1 MNTVM
6 AWISRHPSL
15 SLILALLIAGG
26 FSLGT
31 GNLRFD
37 SSSEGL
43 LAANDPDV
51 DAYREVVE
59 TFGDDIVLS
68 IILRTDDVFR
78 EDVLQSIADLTD
90 AGMALDGVTRV
101 VSMATVSNL
110 KGVDGMLYTD
120 ELLAYVP
127 TDPDQLAELRRDA
140 LRNEILVSEVINDD
154 GRTAA
159 VHLFLESR
167 PEDPDFEERLIGEIE
182 LLMEAERLKL
192 GRGTEIYQV
201 GKPYLKLLSV
211 DLLIS
216 DLTLLFPI
224 ALVAILL
231 TLQVF
236 FRSFAAAV
244 VPAIT
249 GLLSV
254 AATLG
259 VMGFLDFAVNPLSV
273 IIPLL
278 LVVIGCT
285 EDIHLLAEYEVGLR
299 QRLEKHAAVRTMA
312 VKSGLAILLTSLTTF
327 VGFLT
332 IAPNAIPMLR
342 EFGIAAS
349 LGIAINFIL
358 TVLLVPS
365 ILRFLKAPNAFLGA
379 ERESLQWLRSMVITV
394 TTRHQTR
401 VVVAAIVVTLVSV
414 AGCLRI
420 VVDTDYLRMFDE
432 DSEVRKLYRDV
443 SDHLAGAMNFVVIV
457 DTKTEYGIQDP
468 RVLADVAKLSDYMAE
483 RFDKVLGYVDYLRKL
498 HVELNDGDLSF
509 RRVPESSDLVS
520 QYTLLLD
527 PDDLDRF
534 VDFDFTKTAIMVR
547 TDNLGSRELIATV
560 AEIENFARNN
570 LSRDLD
576 VRVTGESVLIA
587 KASNTIAGEL
597 LINIGWVLLAIF
609 ILISVLFVSLKAGLL
624 AMIPNVLPALT
635 TFGFMGWLEIPLST
649 ATFPVVV
656 IALGIAVDDT
666 VHFMVRFSEHMKSSS
681 DNEEVL
687 IRTVNDELR
696 PICTTTAALII
707 GFAMLTLAE
716 FGSVAEFGI
725 LAAIAMASAF
735 IADIFVTPVLLQAVP
750 LISAWDLM
758 KVRISDEVLANSP
771 LFRGLKPREVKRI
784 ALLGELKRFSAE
796 EYIMRQGEEGNDIMV
811 FLRGSGRVVAQDKN
825 ESKIREIR
833 KIRPGGVI
841 GEVGFFGDGRR
852 SASIIASEDVEVL
865 QIDGPRLER
874 VQRRFPKVASKLYY
888 NLSQLLGSRL
898 SSVTQ
903 SLVEETSS

>member
-1 MNTVM
+1 MNLVM
-6 AWISRHPSL
+6 GWISRHPAL
-15 SLILALLIAGG
+15 SLILALLIAAG

-31 GNLRFD
+31 GKLRFD
-37 SSSEGL
+37 MSSEGL
-43 LAANDPDV
+43 LVAGDPDV
-51 DAYREVVE
+51 ETYREVVE

-78 EDVLQSIADLTD
+78 EDVLQSVSDLTD
-90 AGMALDGVTRV
+90 AGMALDGVSRV
-101 VSMATVSNL
+101 VSMSTVSNL

-120 ELLAYVP
+120 ELLSYVP
-127 TDPDQLAELRRDA
+127 TDPDELAALRRDA
-140 LRNEILVSEVINDD
+140 LSNELLVSEVVNHD

-159 VHLFLESR
+159 VHLFLEKR
-167 PEDPDFEERLIGEIE
+167 PDDPDFEKHLIGEIE
-182 LLMEAERLKL
+182 LLLEAERSKL

-211 DLLIS
+211 NLLTK

-224 ALVAILL
+224 ALIAILL
-231 TLQVF
+231 TLQIF
-236 FRSFAAAV
+236 FRAFAAAV

-259 VMGFLDFAVNPLSV
+259 AMGYLDFAVNPITV

-299 QRLEKHAAVRTMA
+299 QKLEKHAAIRAMA

-327 VGFLT
+327 VGFIT

-358 TVLLVPS
+358 TVLLVPT
-365 ILRFLKAPNAFLGA
+365 ILRFLKAPDSFRGA
-379 ERESLQWLRSMVITV
+379 ERDSLQWLRSLVIVV
-394 TTRHQTR
+394 TTRHRAR
-401 VVVAAIVVTLVSV
+401 VVVAASIAIFFSV

-420 VVDTDYLRMFDE
+420 VVDTDYLRIFDE
-432 DSEVRKLYRDV
+432 ESEVRKLYRDV

-457 DTKTEYGIQDP
+457 DTGSEYGIQDP
-468 RVLADVAKLSDYMAE
+468 DVLADVAKLSDYMAG

-498 HVELNDGDLSF
+498 HVELNDGDPSF
-509 RRVPESSDLVS
+509 WRVPESSDLVS

-547 TDNLGSRELIATV
+547 TDNLGSRELIETV
-560 AEIENFARNN
+560 DEIEAFARDN
-570 LSRDLD
+570 LSRDLE
-576 VRVTGESVLIA
+576 VHVTGESILIA
-587 KASNTIAGEL
+587 KASNTIAREL
-597 LINIGWVLLAIF
+597 LLNIGWVLLAIF
-609 ILISVLFVSLKAGLL
+609 ILISVLFVSVKAGLL
-624 AMIPNVLPALT
+624 AMIPNVLPALM

-666 VHFMVRFSEHMKSSS
+666 VHFMVRFAEHMKNSS

-696 PICTTTAALII
+696 PICTTSAALII

-716 FGSVAEFGI
+716 FGSIVEFGI
-725 LAAIAMASAF
+725 LSAIAMASAF
-735 IADIFVTPVLLQAVP
+735 IADLFVTPVLLRAVP

-758 KVRISDEVLANSP
+758 KVQISDEVLAESP
-771 LFRGLKPREVKRI
+771 LFRGLKLREVKRI
-784 ALLGELKRFSAE
+784 ALLGQIRVFSAE
-796 EYIMRQGEEGNDIMV
+796 DFVMRQGEEGDDVLV
-811 FLRGSGRVVAQDKN
+811 FLRGSGRVVVGTEAEGN
-825 ESKIREIR
+825 LREIR

-841 GEVGFFGDGRR
+841 GEVGFFTGERR
-852 SASIIASEDVEVL
+852 SASVIASEEVEVL
-865 QIDGPRLER
+865 QIDGSRLER
-874 VQRRFPKVASKLYY
+874 VQKRFPKVAAKLYY

-898 SSVTQ
+898 TSVTQ
-903 SLVEETSS
+903 SLVDEASS

>member
-59 TFGDDIVLS
+59 TFGNDIILS

-167 PEDPDFEERLIGEIE
+167 PKDPDFEERLIGEIE

-236 FRSFAAAV
+236 FRAFAAAV

-649 ATFPVVV
+649 TTFPVVV

-696 PICTTTAALII
+696 PICTTSAALII